1 MARIHRGKRK
11 GVVAK
16 DIRRRRRRMGPAI
29 AAAALGAFAMT
40 AQTAG
45 SAARAS
51 IAPPERDG
59 VARTYRIP
67 AGTVASA
74 LTELADQNGMHVLY
88 PAGATRGMRT
98 PGLAGRHSLP
108 QALDLLLSGTGL
120 AYRLDENGR
129 TVSIVLAQAETG
141 RHSDV
146 GVAQE
151 LPPIDVGAE
160 RRAAQTKD
168 VSTPGTT
175 ILGEEDLARPKA
187 TAVDTTE
194 LLKQVP
200 GVSLYTG
207 GGVSNLPVIRGLA
220 DDRLNILVDGVN
232 VTSACENHMNP
243 PLSYI
248 DPSRI
253 GKIEVF
259 SGVTPVS
266 KGGDSIGGSIIVEP
280 PAPLFSE
287 RKGEYTVS
295 GRVGAFY
302 RSNVDSPGVNATV
315 RAGTDDVA
323 IDYSFAYSKA
333 RSYRR
338 GKGGSPFDP
347 SLWELDAAN
356 NYLRFLG
363 DGAVLDGS
371 LWEAT
376 RHSGRLA
383 FKTDNGLLSFD
394 MAGHHIPYQGFPNL
408 PMDMTL
414 NNSLQ
419 GGGRYQGVFD
429 WGSLDAR
436 VYYQRTNHE
445 MDNLLERSRNPR
457 THMLM
462 KDLGVDFGYR
472 LKAEIPLDERNLL
485 RVGNEYHQFRL
496 ENWYPNVTPW
506 YRMPLEFL
514 SVHEGRRER
523 VGTYAELQTVWTGEW
538 TSLLGMRNDVVWMN
552 AGPVNGYRNNAYDKL
567 FAIPFN
573 AADRARTDVNF
584 DATASIRYTPTSWSA
599 YELGFA
605 RKTRSP
611 NLFERYSWWDHNT
624 MVGWAGDSNGYAGNL
639 DLKPEVAY
647 HVAFSAEWRDPDGD
661 DWSLKVSPYYT
672 YVDQFIWARAE
683 RYFVPDAR
691 ILGLQYVNID
701 RAELYGVDLSGRYAF
716 LRGSPIG
723 DLTLRGNLNFVRGTY
738 VDRGRGRPCPAVGT
752 SVDFFCGPTDWPVAG
767 MQVQSSGSLYHIM
780 PLNGRIALE
789 HSIGD
794 FSSAAELQLVASKTY
809 VSVNHGEPRTPGYAL
824 LNLRAGYR
832 FDKFRIDA
840 GIDNVFDTL
849 YYPPLGGVAADET
862 FRTNPVAKRLVPGMG
877 RSAYIGLTVEF

>member
-1 MARIHRGKRK
+1 MMAGTRTSLLERKHPTATATALGLLIAGSSAFAIDSSPAVARI
-11 GVVAK
+11 
-16 DIRRRRRRMGPAI
+16 
-29 AAAALGAFAMT
+29 
-40 AQTAG
+40 
-45 SAARAS
+45 SAHAY
-51 IAPPERDG
+51 E
-59 VARTYRIP
+59 IP
-67 AGTVASA
+67 AGTVGDALSA
-74 LTELADQNGMHVLY
+74 LADET
-88 PAGATRGMRT
+88 GAHLVYDAALTRHMRTRGVFGTRT
-98 PGLAGRHSLP
+98 LDE
-108 QALDLLLSGTGL
+108 ALNELLTGTGL
-120 AYRLDENGR
+120 DYEVDPNGR
-129 TVSIVLAQAETG
+129 SIAIVLAQAESRT
-141 RHSDV
+141 RDDSSD
-146 GVAQE
+146 AHA
-151 LPPIDVGAE
+151 LPPIDIGAV
-160 RRAAQTKD
+160 RPASAAKPP
-168 VSTPGTT
+168 STPGAHVLT
-175 ILGEEDLARPKA
+175 EEELATPKVN
-187 TAVDTTE
+187 AVDAAD
-194 LLKQVP
+194 LLKHVP

-207 GGVSNLPVIRGLA
+207 GGLSSMPAIHGLA
-220 DDRLNILVDGVN
+220 DDRVNIMVDGVN

-338 GKGGSPFDP
+338 GKGGSTFDP

-445 MDNLLERSRNPR
+445 MDNLLERSRNDR

-462 KDLGVDFGYR
+462 KDVGVDFGYR
-472 LKAEIPLDERNLL
+472 LKAEIPLDQSNLL
-485 RVGNEYHQFRL
+485 RIGNEYHQFRL

-506 YRMPLEFL
+506 YRTPLEFL

-523 VGTYAELQTVWTGEW
+523 VGTYAELQTAWTGGW
-538 TSLLGMRNDVVWMN
+538 TSLLGLRNDVVWMN
-552 AGPVNGYRNNAYDKL
+552 AGPVNGYRNNAYDTL

-584 DATASIRYTPTSWSA
+584 DATASLRYTPTSWSA
-599 YELGFA
+599 YEIGFS

-647 HVAFSAEWRDPDGD
+647 HVALSAEWRDPDGD

-691 ILGLQYVNID
+691 ILGLQFVNID

-723 DLTLRGNLNFVRGTY
+723 DLTLRGNLNYVRGTY
-738 VDRGRGRPCPAVGT
+738 VDRGKGRPCPAVGT
-752 SVDFFCGPTDWPVAG
+752 SVDFFCGPTDWPVGG
-767 MQVQSSGSLYHIM
+767 MQVPSSGSLYHIM
-780 PLNGRIALE
+780 PVNGRIALE
-789 HSIGD
+789 HSFGD
-794 FSSAAELQLVASKTY
+794 FSSAAEVRLVGSKTY
-809 VSVNHGEPRTPGYAL
+809 VSANHGEPRSPGYAL
-824 LNLRAGYR
+824 LNVRAAYR
-832 FDKFRIDA
+832 FDKLRIDA
-840 GIDNVFDTL
+840 GVDNVFDAL

-862 FRTNPVAKRLVPGMG
+862 FRTNPVSKRLIPGMG
-877 RSAYIGLTVEF
+877 RSVWVGASLEF